1 MTVARAAELSSL
13 GDGSQPESQP
23 PRSRRFPSLRRPSS
37 RPTEQLEEE
46 RRLVEAAKH
55 DPAEFARLYDR
66 YVDQIHAFVY
76 HQTGSWERAQDVTA
90 TTFMRAYAEIERF
103 EWRGVPY
110 SAWLYRVAANL
121 VMREHRRQGWITLP
135 ENMIDPGEGPEDAA
149 IRSEQVR
156 RIQAAVRQLSP
167 DQRQAIT
174 LRFGTGL
181 RNAEVG
187 KVMRKS
193 EGAVKLLVFRGLR
206 SLERRLGPDFQST
219 PYLAAGR
226 GDQTAGEE

>member
-1 MTVARAAELSSL
+1 MRPLDDAA
-13 GDGSQPESQP
+13 QPDISEGK
-23 PRSRRFPSLRRPSS
+23 RRRFPQLRRRSS
-37 RPTEQLEEE
+37 RPSQDLEEE
-46 RRLVEAAKH
+46 RRLLEAAKQN
-55 DPAEFARLYDR
+55 PADFAKLYDR
-66 YVDQIHAFVY
+66 YVDQIHAFAY

-90 TTFMRAYAEIERF
+90 TTFMRAYAEIGRF

-110 SAWLYRVAANL
+110 SAWLYRVASNL

-135 ENMIDPGEGPEDAA
+135 DNLVDSAEGPEDAA

-187 KVMRKS
+187 RVMRKS

-206 SLERRLGPDFQST
+206 SLERRLGSEFQVP
-219 PYLAAGR
+219 PYSALGG
-226 GDQTAGEE
+226 GDQGPDEE

>member
-1 MTVARAAELSSL
+1 MARAPKLSPADDESPAR
-13 GDGSQPESQP
+13 PEEV
-23 PRSRRFPSLRRPSS
+23 RARRFARLRRPSS
-37 RPTEQLEEE
+37 RPSEQLEEE
-46 RRLVEAAKH
+46 RRLVEAAKLN
-55 DPAEFARLYDR
+55 PADFAKLYDR
-66 YVDQIHAFVY
+66 YVDQIHAFAY

-90 TTFMRAYAEIERF
+90 TTFMRAYAEIGRF

-121 VMREHRRQGWITLP
+121 VMREHRRPGWITLP
-135 ENMIDPGEGPEDAA
+135 DNMVDPGEGPEDAA
-149 IRSEQVR
+149 IRSEQVQ

-187 KVMRKS
+187 RVMRKS

-206 SLERRLGPDFQST
+206 SLERRLGPEFQAP
-219 PYLAAGR
+219 PYLAMG
-226 GDQTAGEE
+226 GGEPTEGEE

>member
-1 MTVARAAELSSL
+1 MARAPELSSV
-13 GDGSQPESQP
+13 DDSAQPEP
-23 PRSRRFPSLRRPSS
+23 EAGKSRRFPRLRRPST
-37 RPTEQLEEE
+37 RPSEQLEEE
-46 RRLVEAAKH
+46 RRLVEAAKQN
-55 DPAEFARLYDR
+55 PADFAKLYDR
-66 YVDQIHAFVY
+66 YVDQIHAFAY

-90 TTFMRAYAEIERF
+90 TTFMRAYAEIGRF

-135 ENMIDPGEGPEDAA
+135 ENMVDPGEGPEDAA
-149 IRSEQVR
+149 IRSEQVQ

-167 DQRQAIT
+167 AQRQAIT

-187 KVMRKS
+187 RVMRKS
-193 EGAVKLLVFRGLR
+193 EGAVKLLIFRGLR
-206 SLERRLGPDFQST
+206 SLERRLGPEFQAP
-219 PYLAAGR
+219 PYLAMGGR
-226 GDQTAGEE
+226 DESEGEE

>member
-1 MTVARAAELSSL
+1 M
-13 GDGSQPESQP
+13 
-23 PRSRRFPSLRRPSS
+23 
-37 RPTEQLEEE
+37 
-46 RRLVEAAKH
+46 VEAAQQN
-55 DPAEFARLYDR
+55 PAEFAKLYDR
-66 YVDQIHAFVY
+66 YVDQIHAFAY

-90 TTFMRAYAEIERF
+90 TTFMRAYAEIGRF

-121 VMREHRRQGWITLP
+121 VMREHRRQGWIILP
-135 ENMIDPGEGPEDAA
+135 DNMVDPGEGPEDAA
-149 IRSEQVR
+149 IRSEEVR

-187 KVMRKS
+187 RVMRKS

-206 SLERRLGPDFQST
+206 SLERRLGPEFQAP
-219 PYLAAGR
+219 PYSAMGGR
-226 GDQTAGEE
+226 DQTETEE

>member
-1 MTVARAAELSSL
+1 MAPGLPPLDE
-13 GDGSQPESQP
+13 PESEAETDGRKRHF
-23 PRSRRFPSLRRPSS
+23 PRLRRHSP
-37 RPTEQLEEE
+37 RPRQELEEE
-46 RRLVEAAKH
+46 RLLVEAAKR
-55 DPAEFARLYDR
+55 DRAEFAKLYDR

-90 TTFMRAYAEIERF
+90 TTFMRAYSEIGRF

-110 SAWLYRVAANL
+110 SAWLYRVASNL

-135 ENMIDPGEGPEDAA
+135 DNTVDTSEGPEEAA

-156 RIQAAVRQLSP
+156 RVQAAVRQLSP

-187 KVMRKS
+187 RVMRKS
-193 EGAVKLLVFRGLR
+193 EGAVKLLIFRGLR
-206 SLERRLGPDFQST
+206 SLERRLGSEFQAP
-219 PYLAAGR
+219 PYTALGG
-226 GDQTAGEE
+226 GDQSVDEE

>member
-1 MTVARAAELSSL
+1 MDDASK
-13 GDGSQPESQP
+13 PESEDG
-23 PRSRRFPSLRRPSS
+23 RSRRFPRLRRSS
-37 RPTEQLEEE
+37 TRPPERLDEE

-55 DPAEFARLYDR
+55 DPAEFAKLYDR
-66 YVDQIHAFVY
+66 YVDQIHAFAY

-90 TTFMRAYAEIERF
+90 TTFMRAYAEIGRF

-110 SAWLYRVAANL
+110 SAWLYRVATNL

-135 ENMIDPGEGPEDAA
+135 DNMIDPGEGPEDAA
-149 IRSEQVR
+149 IRSDQVQ

-187 KVMRKS
+187 RVMRKS
-193 EGAVKLLVFRGLR
+193 EGAVKLLIFRGLR
-206 SLERRLGPDFQST
+206 ALERRLGPEFQAP
-219 PYLAAGR
+219 PYLAMGGA
-226 GDQTAGEE
+226 DQSEEEE

>member
-1 MTVARAAELSSL
+1 VDRAPELSSA
-13 GDGSQPESQP
+13 DDASQPQP
-23 PRSRRFPSLRRPSS
+23 AEVKPRRFPSLRRASS
-37 RPTEQLEEE
+37 RPSEELEAE
-46 RRLVEAAKH
+46 RKLVEAAKT
-55 DPAEFARLYDR
+55 DPAEFAKLYDR

-90 TTFMRAYAEIERF
+90 TTFMRAYAEIGRF

-110 SAWLYRVAANL
+110 SAWLYRVASNL
-121 VMREHRRQGWITLP
+121 VMREHRRQGWIILP
-135 ENMIDPGEGPEDAA
+135 DNMVDPGEGPEDAA
-149 IRSEQVR
+149 IRSEQVQ

-187 KVMRKS
+187 RVMRKS
-193 EGAVKLLVFRGLR
+193 EGAVKLLIFRGLR
-206 SLERRLGPDFQST
+206 SLERRLGPDFQSP
-219 PYLAAGR
+219 PYLAMGG
-226 GDQTAGEE
+226 GDDSEGKE

>member
-1 MTVARAAELSSL
+1 M
-13 GDGSQPESQP
+13 
-23 PRSRRFPSLRRPSS
+23 
-37 RPTEQLEEE
+37 
-46 RRLVEAAKH
+46 VEAAKH
-55 DPAEFARLYDR
+55 DPAEFAKLYDR
-66 YVDQIHAFVY
+66 YVDQIHAFAY

-90 TTFMRAYAEIERF
+90 TTFMRAYAEIGRF

-121 VMREHRRQGWITLP
+121 MMREYRRQGWITLP
-135 ENMIDPGEGPEDAA
+135 ENMVDPGEGPEDAA

-167 DQRQAIT
+167 DQRHAIT

-187 KVMRKS
+187 RVMRKS
-193 EGAVKLLVFRGLR
+193 EGAVKLLIFRGLR
-206 SLERRLGPDFQST
+206 SLERRLGPELQT
-219 PYLAAGR
+219 IPYLAAGG
-226 GDQTAGEE
+226 GDQTEEEE

>member
-1 MTVARAAELSSL
+1 VDRAPELSSA
-13 GDGSQPESQP
+13 DDASQAPTPEVKP
-23 PRSRRFPSLRRPSS
+23 RRFPSLRRTSS
-37 RPTEQLEEE
+37 RPSEELEAE
-46 RRLVEAAKH
+46 RKLVEAAKT
-55 DPAEFARLYDR
+55 DPAEFAKLYDR

-90 TTFMRAYAEIERF
+90 TTFMRAYAEIGRF

-110 SAWLYRVAANL
+110 SAWLYRVASNL
-121 VMREHRRQGWITLP
+121 VMREHRRQGWIILP
-135 ENMIDPGEGPEDAA
+135 DNMVDPGEGPEDAA
-149 IRSEQVR
+149 IRSEQVQ

-193 EGAVKLLVFRGLR
+193 EGAVKLLIFRGLR
-206 SLERRLGPDFQST
+206 SLERRLGPDFQSP
-219 PYLAAGR
+219 PYMAMGG
-226 GDQTAGEE
+226 GDDSEGKE

>member
-1 MTVARAAELSSL
+1 MPELSSL
-13 GDGSQPESQP
+13 DETPQPEP
-23 PRSRRFPSLRRPSS
+23 PEAHSRRFARLRRASA
-37 RPTEQLEEE
+37 RPNQELEEE

-55 DPAEFARLYDR
+55 DPAEFAKLYDR
-66 YVDQIHAFVY
+66 YVDQIHAFAY

-90 TTFMRAYAEIERF
+90 TTFMRAYAEIGRF

-135 ENMIDPGEGPEDAA
+135 ENMVDPGEGPEDAA

-187 KVMRKS
+187 RVMRKS
-193 EGAVKLLVFRGLR
+193 EGAVKLLIFRGLR
-206 SLERRLGPDFQST
+206 SLERRLGPEFQAP
-219 PYLAAGR
+219 PYLAMGS
-226 GDQTAGEE
+226 GDQSQGEE

>member
-1 MTVARAAELSSL
+1 
-13 GDGSQPESQP
+13 
-23 PRSRRFPSLRRPSS
+23 
-37 RPTEQLEEE
+37 
-46 RRLVEAAKH
+46 
-55 DPAEFARLYDR
+55 
-66 YVDQIHAFVY
+66 
-76 HQTGSWERAQDVTA
+76 
-90 TTFMRAYAEIERF
+90 MRAYAEIGRF

-135 ENMIDPGEGPEDAA
+135 DNMVDPGEGPEDAA
-149 IRSEQVR
+149 IRSEQVQ

-187 KVMRKS
+187 RVMRKS
-193 EGAVKLLVFRGLR
+193 EGAVKLLIFRGLK
-206 SLERRLGPDFQST
+206 SLERRLGPEFQSP
-219 PYLAAGR
+219 PYLAMG
-226 GDQTAGEE
+226 GVEQTEGEE

>member
-1 MTVARAAELSSL
+1 MARSPELSSVD
-13 GDGSQPESQP
+13 DGAQPEP
-23 PRSRRFPSLRRPSS
+23 EAGRSRRFPRLRRPST

-46 RRLVEAAKH
+46 RRLVEAAKLN
-55 DPAEFARLYDR
+55 PADFAKLYDR
-66 YVDQIHAFVY
+66 YVDQIHAFAY

-90 TTFMRAYAEIERF
+90 TTFMRAYAEIGRF

-135 ENMIDPGEGPEDAA
+135 DNMVDPGEGPEDAA
-149 IRSEQVR
+149 IRSEQVQ

-187 KVMRKS
+187 RVMRKS
-193 EGAVKLLVFRGLR
+193 EGAVKLLIFRGLR
-206 SLERRLGPDFQST
+206 SLERRLGPEFQSP
-219 PYLAAGR
+219 PYLAMGG
-226 GDQTAGEE
+226 GDQSEAEE